1 MKKYSTGSLLILFC
15 LILGIPMQ
23 AFAQMKTLVDTNKS
37 FTGITKIEVSGGAL
51 DIYFQGKQQE
61 EVNVEAFLESTYHD
75 QDIVFVKV
83 GNVLKISHEV
93 NNNRSAWNNV
103 RTKGHIKIQG
113 PREMGLDMAAGS
125 GTLHASQAIASE
137 IKMRVGS
144 GKINGQDL
152 KGNIE
157 VRAGSGSIHL
167 AQVVGD
173 VAGYVGS
180 GNSEM
185 KEINGNVK
193 YSSSSGRLIAS
204 NIDGMMEVNLTSGS
218 AKLDNVAELGPLKLT
233 SGSINAQN
241 VGLGESTGIYGTS
254 GNFKIQTH
262 SNLKDFNFHLNA
274 TSGNLRVGNSQS
286 RRSLAVDNGSDL
298 NIKGNITS
306 GNISI
311 QN

>member
-1 MKKYSTGSLLILFC
+1 MKNQLNTLVFCLFC
-15 LILGIPMQ
+15 LLFLGPNQ
-23 AFAQMKTLVDTNKS
+23 AFAQKKILVDTNKS
-37 FTGITKIEVSGGAL
+37 FSGITKIEVNGGAL
-51 DIYFQGKQQE
+51 DIFYQGSKQE
-61 EVNVEAFLESTYHD
+61 EVNVDAFLESTYHD

-93 NNNRSAWNNV
+93 NNNRSTWNNV
-103 RTKGHIKIQG
+103 KTKGHIKIQG
-113 PREMGLDMAAGS
+113 PEEMDLDMAAGS
-125 GTLHASQAIASE
+125 GTLQAAQTISSE

-144 GKINGQDL
+144 GKINGENL
-152 KGNIE
+152 KGNID

-167 AQVVGD
+167 AQIAGD
-173 VAGYVGS
+173 VAAQVGS
-180 GNSEM
+180 GNSEF

-193 YSSSSGRLIAS
+193 YSSSSGRLVAS
-204 NIDGMMEVNLTSGS
+204 DIKGMIEVNLTSGS

-233 SGSINAQN
+233 SGNINAQN
-241 VGLGESTGIYGTS
+241 VGIGASTGIYGTS
-254 GNFKIQTH
+254 GNFKIQTY
-262 SNLKDFNFHLNA
+262 SNLKAFNFQLKA

-286 RRSLAVDNGSDL
+286 SKSLSLDNGSDL